1 MISLDLMK
9 SSEFRIA
16 GDQSIYDITK
26 FEYLSDKF
34 SFSIQDLMLLTISL
48 DLLKLYLYYT
58 PICVQLKHLTY
69 NHYMGTYLHIFPKE
83 TVGELDLT
91 ENYSHDS

>member
-1 MISLDLMK
+1 
-9 SSEFRIA
+9 
-16 GDQSIYDITK
+16 
-26 FEYLSDKF
+26 
-34 SFSIQDLMLLTISL
+34 MLFTISL

-58 PICVQLKHLTY
+58 PICVQLKHLTS
-69 NHYMGTYLHIFPKE
+69 TYLTYVQSLYGYLLTIFPKE

>member
-26 FEYLSDKF
+26 FESPSDKF
-34 SFSIQDLMLLTISL
+34 SFTIQALILHTISL
-48 DLLKLYLYYT
+48 DLLELYLYYT
-58 PICVQLKHLTY
+58 PICVQLKHLIS
-69 NHYMGTYLHIFPKE
+69 TYLYVHE
-83 TVGELDLT
+83 TIYTKINWKIHLKP
-91 ENYSHDS
+91 N